1 MVDRVIMSNAELLK
15 KETEWFVSVLEFRF
29 KQYFSK
35 EPVSGS
41 IYDIKA
47 PLLNDS
53 DSTYSRFMTNYKLT
67 FEERFVLLLS
77 LMPLIKPQVL
87 DVFFKKNEFHQRGF
101 TEFGGIQVNSH
112 GGFIPTIET
121 ALFILAGD
129 NLQSR
134 ISCSLIFSDEH
145 FFIKEGILEI
155 ELNNKNEPR
164 NSAALV
170 LSKEYTDLF
179 TSGLVQKPDLS
190 PDFAAKL
197 LNTEMTWEDVVLE
210 PYTKDQIMEIKEWI
224 EHGHTLLYEWGL
236 KKKAGPGFRAL
247 FYGPSGTGKTLTA
260 SVLGKLTNRD
270 VYRIDLSLIISKY
283 IGETEKNLAK
293 ILNKAENKDWIL
305 FFDEADALFGK
316 RTNISDSHDR
326 YANQEVSY
334 LLQRIEDFDGVIIL
348 ASNLK
353 GNIDDAFMRRFQSVI
368 HFPLPKFPLR
378 LQLWQK
384 TFSDKC
390 TLEAKIDLSDISKRY
405 ELTGGAITNIVRY
418 CSLKAIS
425 RNENVIKLRDLEAG
439 IRRELHKEGK
449 TG

>member
-1 MVDRVIMSNAELLK
+1 MVDRVIINNAGLLK
-15 KETEWFVSVLEFRF
+15 KETEWFVSVLEFRL
-29 KQYFSK
+29 KQHFSK
-35 EPVSGS
+35 EPENRS
-41 IYDIKA
+41 IYDIKPP
-47 PLLNDS
+47 PLSNS
-53 DSTYSRFMTNYKLT
+53 DSTYAKFILKNKLT

-77 LMPLIKPQVL
+77 LIPIIKPQAL

-101 TEFGGIQVNSH
+101 TEFGGIQGNGH

-129 NLQSR
+129 NLRSR
-134 ISCSLIFSDEH
+134 ISCSLIFNDDH
-145 FFIKEGILEI
+145 FFIKEGILDI
-155 ELNNKNEPR
+155 EQNNKNEPR

-210 PYTKDQIMEIKEWI
+210 PYTKEQIMEIKDWI
-224 EHGHTLLYEWGL
+224 EYGHTLLYDWGL

-368 HFPLPKFPLR
+368 HFPLPKLPLR

-390 TLEAKIDLSDISKRY
+390 TLEDKIDLTDISKKY

-425 RNENVIKLRDLEAG
+425 RKENEIKLRDLEAG